1 MKHEVILIM
10 AVIVC
15 GLSIFPLPA
24 QAKYGGGSGEPDNP
38 YLIYTAEQMNAIGAD
53 DNDWDK
59 HFKLMADIDLRPGP
73 PPPSPMI
80 ANVSSS
86 VNTGSISNI
95 IGRENFPFTGVFD
108 GNGHIISNFSY
119 TSVDKSNV
127 GLFGLVDDPNAEIKN
142 LGLIEVNVYV
152 ETGDVTGSLVGF
164 LREGTISNCYVEGG
178 SVSGERYVGGLVG
191 FNGYLDPPPPLPVPM
206 VWSNEDVDE
215 VTPGKTT
222 ATLQTENSVSI
233 MGYNASLGVR
243 NSHSATI
250 KNCYSTAAVSGYG
263 WSGFWLD
270 NCVGGL
276 VGLNSYGTI
285 TNCYSTGSVTGDKKV
300 GGLVGSGVPYYVY
313 NSFWDIETSGQTSS
327 PCGTGKTT
335 AEMKMAATFV
345 GWWCGS
351 VWTIDE
357 GKDYPHLWWENT
369 PGEPIPNAYGGGS
382 GEPNDPYLI
391 YTAQQLNT
399 IGLIKCDWDKHF
411 RLMSDIDLGGYMG
424 TSFNIIGQYIGW
436 EDRDNEPFS
445 GVFNGNG
452 HTISNF
458 TYDSN
463 GVDCIGLFV
472 YCSGEV
478 RDLVLI
484 DPNVDAV
491 TGRFVGSLVG
501 ILGQGSV
508 TGCGVLDGNISADSY
523 VGGIVGYN
531 SEGTITNCYSTVSVS
546 ANKYAGGL
554 AGGNYGTISDCYSSG
569 IILGES
575 NIGGLVGYFVSGTMS
590 RCYSSA
596 SIYAESEA
604 GGLVGRIFRDR
615 ISECYSSAMVYGDS
629 EVGGLVGSN
638 EGGTIWN
645 CYSSSTVSGDR
656 RAGGLVGMNYGTV
669 VSCYSIGSVS
679 GGGGLIGVTKGR
691 GEIYTSFW
699 DIERSGQSS
708 SYGGG
713 TPKTTAE
720 MQMAG
725 TFVGWGCEGVW
736 TLSAGDDYPRLWWE
750 NMGGK
755 TITTPSFDSI
765 AGTGDQS
772 DPYLIYTPEQLNTI
786 GLFPCEW
793 KKHFKLSADIDL
805 NMYKGTDF
813 NIIGKVAGCP
823 FSGIFDGNG
832 HRIWNFNYSTS
843 EAHESAGLFGSVNG
857 ESAEIKNLGIMD
869 AVIDLTKAGYSGI
882 LVRYLSLGIINNCYV
897 EGGRI
902 SGWDML
908 GGLVGINYGGDI
920 SGCYTTND
928 IEGKDRLGGLVGYNV
943 GSIYNCYTTGRVS
956 SVGNYSEAGGLVGN
970 HAAGTISH
978 CYSTGNVSGG
988 RYWIGGLVGSNW
1000 AKITDCYATNI
1011 VSGIRTTGGLVGDNS
1026 GEISKCYSAGSVSGD
1041 NYIGGLVG
1049 RNISDAT
1056 ITNCYSTSIV
1066 SGDNH
1071 IGGLVGV
1078 NTGGSFRVGGTISNC
1093 YSTGIVTG
1101 NTRVGGLIGYNSKGN
1116 VTASFWD
1123 IQTSGI
1129 SNMCGSQSSEATGC
1143 DNANGRTTAQMQ
1155 TSETFTVAGWD
1166 FIAESANG
1174 IEDIWWIIEGVDY
1187 PRHLWEYPVLNAE
1200 AIIIPRTIN
1209 LASKGNWLTCYIR
1222 LPEDYDVAD
1231 IETNSIFLEQHI
1243 KSEQLSVDEQKQVAI
1258 ARFSR
1263 EGLRGII
1270 NTGEV
1275 ELTITG
1281 RLTDYTLF
1289 EASDVIRV
1297 IDESSGKLTD
1307 YSKASNPIPSD
1318 GGKSVSITVDLSWT
1332 AGFNAMSH
1340 DVYFGTSINP
1350 PFVCNQTS
1358 TTFDTGTMDYDTTY
1372 YWRIVEVSKWGKT
1385 TGQLWSFT
1393 TPPPPPELKATEP
1406 NPADGAM
1413 NIYAITDLSW
1423 TAGHDAISHDVYFG
1437 TSNPPPFVRKQNS
1450 TTFGT
1455 GTMNYNTAYYWRIDE
1470 VNDSGTTTG
1479 EIWKFTTM
1487 IPPPPPPYP
1496 F

>member
-1 MKHEVILIM
+1 MKHKVIRIM
-10 AVIVC
+10 AVLVC
-15 GLSIFPLPA
+15 GICFFALPA
-24 QAKYGGGSGEPDNP
+24 QAKYGGGTGEPDNP
-38 YLIYTAEQMNAIGAD
+38 YLIYTAEQMNASGAD
-53 DNDWDK
+53 VSDWNK
-59 HFKLMADIDLRPGP
+59 HFKLMADIDLSGF
-73 PPPSPMI
+73 
-80 ANVSSS
+80 
-86 VNTGSISNI
+86 TGISFNI
-95 IGRENFPFTGVFD
+95 IGTDYSHPFTGVFD
-108 GNGHIISNFSY
+108 GDGHTISNFIY
-119 TSVDKSNV
+119 TSVDESNV

-152 ETGDVTGSLVGF
+152 ETGDVAGSLVGF
-164 LREGTISNCYVEGG
+164 LKEGTISNCYVEGG
-178 SVSGERYVGGLVG
+178 SVSGEKYVGGLVG
-191 FNGYLDPPPPLPVPM
+191 CNGYVDPLPPPPPIPLGATNL
-206 VWSNEDVDE
+206 SNSHGAE

-233 MGYNASLGVR
+233 MGDNASLGVR

-276 VGLNSYGTI
+276 VGINSYGTI
-285 TNCYSTGSVTGDKKV
+285 TNCYSTGSVTGDTKV

-327 PCGTGKTT
+327 ACGTGKTT
-335 AEMKMAATFV
+335 AEMKMADTFV

-357 GKDYPHLWWENT
+357 GKDYPHLWWEDT
-369 PGEPIPNAYGGGS
+369 IGEPIPNAYGGGS

-391 YTAQQLNT
+391 YTAEQLNT

-411 RLMSDIDLGGYMG
+411 KLMSDIDLGGYMG
-424 TSFNIIGQYIGW
+424 TSFNIIGQYLGW
-436 EDRDNEPFS
+436 EDRENEPFS

-463 GVDCIGLFV
+463 GVDCIGLFS

-629 EVGGLVGSN
+629 KIGGLVGSN

-679 GGGGLIGVTKGR
+679 GGRGLIGLTEGR

-699 DIERSGQSS
+699 DIQASGQSS
-708 SYGGG
+708 SSGG
-713 TPKTTAE
+713 TGKTTAE
-720 MQMAG
+720 MQMAS

-736 TLSAGDDYPRLWWE
+736 RLSDGDDYPRLWWE

-765 AGTGDQS
+765 AGGGDKS
-772 DPYLIYTPEQLNTI
+772 DPYLIYTAEQLNTI

-793 KKHFKLSADIDL
+793 RKHFKLSADIDL
-805 NMYKGTDF
+805 IMYKGTDF
-813 NIIGKVAGCP
+813 NILGKVAGCP
-823 FSGIFDGNG
+823 FSGVFDGNG

-843 EAHESAGLFGSVNG
+843 EAYESAGLFGIVEG
-857 ESAEIKNLGIMD
+857 ESAEIKNLGIID
-869 AVIDLTKAGYSGI
+869 AVIDLKKAGYSGI
-882 LVRYLSLGIINNCYV
+882 LVRYLTLGTISNCYV
-897 EGGRI
+897 EGGMI
-902 SGWDML
+902 SGWDMI
-908 GGLVGINYGGDI
+908 GGLVASNSGNI
-920 SGCYTTND
+920 SGCYTAND
-928 IEGKDRLGGLVGYNV
+928 IEGKGWLGGLTATNRGA
-943 GSIYNCYTTGRVS
+943 IFNCYTTGRVS
-956 SVGNYSEAGGLVGN
+956 SVGDYSRVGGLVGT
-970 HAAGTISH
+970 HGAGTISH
-978 CYSTGNVSGG
+978 CYSTGNVSGA
-988 RYWIGGLVGSNW
+988 RLWVGGLVGRSS
-1000 AKITDCYATNI
+1000 APITNCYATNI
-1011 VSGIRTTGGLVGDNS
+1011 VSGIKETGGLVGDNDS
-1026 GEISKCYSAGSVSGD
+1026 EISKCYSAGSVSGD

-1049 RNISDAT
+1049 SNSSDAT
-1056 ITNCYSTSIV
+1056 ITNCYSTCIV
-1066 SGDNH
+1066 SGDSH
-1071 IGGLVGV
+1071 VGGLVGN
-1078 NTGGSFRVGGTISNC
+1078 NTEGSSRVDGTISNC
-1093 YSTGIVTG
+1093 YSTGFVTG
-1101 NTRVGGLIGYNSKGN
+1101 NTRVGGLVGYSWQSVVNN
-1116 VTASFWD
+1116 SFWD
-1123 IQTSGI
+1123 IETSGW
-1129 SNMCGSQSSEATGC
+1129 
-1143 DNANGRTTAQMQ
+1143 TTSAGGMGLSTVEMQ
-1155 TSETFTVAGWD
+1155 TSETFTDAGWD
-1166 FIAESANG
+1166 FISETANG
-1174 IEDIWWIIEGVDY
+1174 TEDIWWIIEGVDY
-1187 PRHLWEYPVLNAE
+1187 PRHLWEFPVLNAE
-1200 AIIIPRTIN
+1200 ARIIPRTIN
-1209 LASKGNWLTCYIR
+1209 LASRGNWLTCYIR

-1231 IETNSIFLEQHI
+1231 IEPNSIFLEQYI

-1289 EASDVIRV
+1289 EALDVIRV
-1297 IDESSGKLTD
+1297 IDESSGKLAD
-1307 YSKASNPIPSD
+1307 YSKASNPNPSD
-1318 GGKSVSITVDLSWT
+1318 GAKGISITVDLSWT

-1350 PFVCNQTS
+1350 PFVCNQID

-1385 TGQLWSFT
+1385 TGELWSFK
-1393 TPPPPPELKATEP
+1393 TPPPLPELKATKP
-1406 NPADGAM
+1406 NPPDGAM
-1413 NIYAITDLSW
+1413 NINAITDLSW
-1423 TAGHDAISHDVYFG
+1423 TAGHDAISHNVYFG
-1437 TSNPPPFVRKQNS
+1437 TSNPPPFVRNQIS
-1450 TTFGT
+1450 TTFNT
-1455 GTMNYNTAYYWRIDE
+1455 GTMNYHTAYYWRIDE
-1470 VNDSGTTTG
+1470 VNDSSTTTG

-1487 IPPPPPPYP
+1487 MFPPPPPPP
-1496 F
+1496 M